1 MDFQILPNWGKRL
14 GLFIFLISFLL
25 VGGDSFMDGYKGA
38 PSGTHHFVKDFL
50 GNTLYSFFD
59 VLPLTGL
66 LIYMFSKEKVEDS
79 SRGKRNFN
87 HEGLQKILMDN
98 DSVTDEPPLVEP
110 HLFKKIVIALKIIY
124 KNCLNRYRY
133 VFQVNKRHPLFIE
146 NDIGSLLSSL
156 KKINPI

>member
-50 GNTLYSFFD
+50 GNSLYSFFD

-66 LIYMFSKEKVEDS
+66 LIYMFSKEKVEDDYI
-79 SRGKRNFN
+79 RLIR
-87 HEGLQKILMDN
+87 LQSYQATVITLLIIALVIYLFDIYYEVSLDMVLSLFMILF
-98 DSVTDEPPLVEP
+98 LVIFY
-110 HLFKKIVIALKIIY
+110 FKKEA
-124 KNCLNRYRY
+124 
-133 VFQVNKRHPLFIE
+133 H
-146 NDIGSLLSSL
+146 S
-156 KKINPI
+156 